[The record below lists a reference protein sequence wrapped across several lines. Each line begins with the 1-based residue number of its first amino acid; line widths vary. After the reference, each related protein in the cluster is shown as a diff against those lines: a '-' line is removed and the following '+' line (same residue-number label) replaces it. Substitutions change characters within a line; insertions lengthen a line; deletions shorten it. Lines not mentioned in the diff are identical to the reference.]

1 VGSGQISGRDRCWQL
16 RHWLT
21 FRLVGLRFWTVRGFF
36 GFLVT
41 VLSPKTTA
49 GTPLFWKVPAC
60 GVGLT
65 GFEPATPCPPAL
77 INSLLSLGFSIS
89 ARNGARY
96 DGPEGLIDNQ
106 LRDRTVRSMN
116 DAQSIAD
123 VELWTT
129 SDIAFY
135 WRCGRKL
142 AASRLSCVG
151 APSAIVFEGSRNK
164 LWVSKEIRSWTLTKR
179 KFPSRVA
186 GSAFF
191 EAPLPRRRGPQIGR
205 V

>member
-1 VGSGQISGRDRCWQL
+1 MTELPRSECDDR
-16 RHWLT
+16 
-21 FRLVGLRFWTVRGFF
+21 VIIVRG
-36 GFLVT
+36 
-41 VLSPKTTA
+41 PEKHKTLADDLWSSTRVF
-49 GTPLFWKVPAC
+49 T
-60 GVGLT
+60 VGLT

-77 INSLLSLGFSIS
+77 INSLLSLGLSIS

-123 VELWTT
+123 TELWTT

-135 WRCGRKL
+135 WRCGPKL

-151 APSAIVFEGSRNK
+151 APAAIVFEGSRNK

-186 GSAFF
+186 GSASFD
-191 EAPLPRRRGPQIGR
+191 APLPRRRGPQIGR
-205 V
+205 I